1 MHLFKRKNT
10 YSLLETDILANVLKN
25 LILTSPSQT
34 GIHQDRNHILR
45 KLYEVFSRRF
55 LKSQI

>member
-1 MHLFKRKNT
+1 MRFFKRKNK

-45 KLYEVFSRRF
+45 KLYEAFSRRF
-55 LKSQI
+55 LKSEI